1 MRRCVSLIAVLAF
14 AAYAHASAQGPAPA
28 GAPAARPG
36 IPGPGAPTPGVQR
49 PGTLPPRDGAGAP
62 QTGTATIRGRVLSQ
76 AGAPLRRA
84 QVSLLAEGSP
94 LRRATTTDADGRYAF
109 ADLPAGRFTITAVKT
124 GYVTLQYGQRRP
136 LEAGTPLIVT
146 DGQSVER
153 IDFALP
159 KGSVISV
166 RVSDEFGEPL
176 AGVQVQVQRFQYGPD
191 GQRRLVQ
198 AASPTSAFSG
208 TDDRGEFRAYGLM
221 PGEYVVLGSQRSVL
235 GGGALPPGAGND
247 AGEGF
252 SPTYY
257 PGTISSAEAQPIS
270 IGVAQ
275 ETSVQFAMVASRL
288 SRISGRAV
296 DSQGRPAAGTQITLV
311 TTTGNGT
318 SSSGVGAVAPDGS
331 FSVGGVSPGEH
342 TLQFRQGRA
351 AVPGE
356 AASVPIVVAG
366 ADIDGLQVTT
376 GPGATITG
384 RLVWE
389 GTSPRTTT
397 SAPAALRVSAA
408 QADPQRQ
415 FAMLGAFNN
424 PLDNGT
430 PDDDGNF
437 TLSGVSGRV
446 FFGVQGTAPG
456 WVVKSV
462 SLDGEDITDAPLDVT
477 GRTSVPDLRI
487 VLTDKLT
494 NINGQVMDARGAAL
508 KDYVVVIQGAEQKEP
523 LIASRSIRVVR
534 PDNTGRFETR
544 GLRPGRYVATA
555 LEALEQGRQFSPEFQ
570 KELRR
575 GAREFSVTEGQA
587 VTIDLRMTP
596 DL

>member
-1 MRRCVSLIAVLAF
+1 MRRCVPLIAVLAF
-14 AAYAHASAQGPAPA
+14 ATYTHVSGQGPAPA
-28 GAPAARPG
+28 GAPGARPG
-36 IPGPGAPTPGVQR
+36 IQGPGAPTPGVQR
-49 PGTLPPRDGAGAP
+49 PGTVPPRDAAGAP
-62 QTGTATIRGRVLSQ
+62 QTGTARVRGRVLSQ

-84 QVSLLAEGSP
+84 QVSLAAEGSQ
-94 LRRATTTDADGRYAF
+94 LRRATTTDGEGRFEF
-109 ADLPAGRFTITAVKT
+109 ADLPAGRFTLTAIKT

-136 LEAGTPLIVT
+136 LEAGTPLIVA
-146 DGQSVER
+146 DGQSAER

-166 RVSDEFGEPL
+166 RISDEFGEPL

-198 AASPTSAFSG
+198 AAGPTSPFSG
-208 TDDRGEFRAYGLM
+208 TDDRGEFRAFGLM

-235 GGGALPPGAGND
+235 GGALPPGAGND

-257 PGTISSAEAQPIS
+257 PGTISSAEAQPVTL
-270 IGVAQ
+270 GVAQ

-288 SRISGRAV
+288 SRVSGRAV
-296 DSQGRPAAGTQITLV
+296 DSQGRPAAGAQISLV

-318 SSSGVGAVAPDGS
+318 SSSSAGSVAADGS
-331 FSVGGVSPGEH
+331 FGVGGVSPGEH
-342 TLQFRQGRA
+342 TLQFRQGRPG
-351 AVPGE
+351 VPGE
-356 AASVPIVVAG
+356 GASVPVVVAG
-366 ADIDGLQVTT
+366 TDIDGLQVTT
-376 GPGATITG
+376 GPGATVTG

-397 SAPAALRVSAA
+397 SAPVALRVSAV
-408 QADPQRQ
+408 QAEPQRQ

-424 PLDNGT
+424 PLENGT
-430 PDDDGNF
+430 PDDEGHF
-437 TLSGVSGRV
+437 TISGVSGRV
-446 FFGVQGTAPG
+446 FFGVQGTPAG
-456 WVVKSV
+456 WIVKSV
-462 SLDGEDITDAPLDVT
+462 SLDGEEITDTPLDVT
-477 GRTSVPDLRI
+477 GRTSLSDVRV

-494 NINGQVMDARGAAL
+494 NINGQVTDARGTAL

-523 LIASRSIRVVR
+523 LLASRSIRVVR

-544 GLRPGRYVATA
+544 GMRPGRYVATA

-575 GAREFSVTEGQA
+575 GAREFTVTEGQA
-587 VTIDLRMTP
+587 VTVDLRLTP